1 MEYIKIGN
9 IEFRKES
16 LKGITLKDAENNFKS
31 IDQRLVKMAWQKVNP
46 SKISKK
52 KSTKKD

>member
-31 IDQRLVKMAWQKVNP
+31 IDKRLVKMAWQNVNP
-46 SKISKK
+46 KKNSRK
-52 KSTKKD
+52 KS